1 MMYFLSLPV
10 SNHIVNTT
18 AKEIPVNSEPIIKP
32 TKQALHVDEHLPE
45 GQRLEKKRRYSGN
58 A

>member
-1 MMYFLSLPV
+1 MYFLSLPV